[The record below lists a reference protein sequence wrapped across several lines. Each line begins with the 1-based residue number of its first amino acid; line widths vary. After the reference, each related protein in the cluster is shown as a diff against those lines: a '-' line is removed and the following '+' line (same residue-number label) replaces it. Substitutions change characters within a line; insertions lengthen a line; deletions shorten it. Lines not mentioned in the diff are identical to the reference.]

1 MPVFQESHLSI
12 VLTTKRAM
20 KAVKVMK
27 ETKETK
33 VTKVT
38 KGTKAT
44 KVTERRRLSW
54 SWTKALVGKQQCT
67 ELDAFP
73 AFAWKSKF

>member
-33 VTKVT
+33 VT
-38 KGTKAT
+38 
-44 KVTERRRLSW
+44 ERRRLSW
-54 SWTKALVGKQQCT
+54 SWTKALVGKKQCT
-67 ELDAFP
+67 GFDAFP
-73 AFAWKSKF
+73 AFACFLQGSQH

>member
-12 VLTTKRAM
+12 VLTTKRGMMAT
-20 KAVKVMK
+20 KVMK
-27 ETKETK
+27 L
-33 VTKVT
+33 
-38 KGTKAT
+38 A

-54 SWTKALVGKQQCT
+54 SWTKALVGKKRCT
-67 ELDAFP
+67 GFDAFP